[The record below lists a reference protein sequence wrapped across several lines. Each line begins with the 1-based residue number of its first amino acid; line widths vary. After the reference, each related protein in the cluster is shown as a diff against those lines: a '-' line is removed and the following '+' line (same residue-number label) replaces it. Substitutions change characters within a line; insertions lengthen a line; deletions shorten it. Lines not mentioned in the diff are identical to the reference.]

1 MIELLT
7 AEQNLPFTVALALMA
22 TLAVLE
28 GVSMILGAS
37 ASGMLD
43 SALPDFDGPDLDL
56 DLDVD
61 GGLDADLDP
70 GLDAGSDLDA
80 HGHGHAGPTE
90 LLAWLHFGRV
100 PFLIW
105 LATFLAAFALF
116 GFFVQTVTHA
126 LAGVY
131 LPAWAGALVALAGT
145 LPIVRGTVAV
155 LARVLPGDET
165 TAVSELTFVG
175 REAVVT
181 LGTARHGEPAQ
192 AKLRDEHGQTHYVMV
207 EPGDPFET
215 FVQGTPVLL
224 VQKNG
229 ARFAAVRG
237 TTEASVN

>member
-43 SALPDFDGPDLDL
+43 SVLPDFDGPDLGL

-70 GLDAGSDLDA
+70 GLNAGAEVDA
-80 HGHGHAGPTE
+80 HGHGHAGPVE
-90 LLAWLHFGRV
+90 LLGWLHFGRV
-100 PFLIW
+100 PFLVW
-105 LATFLAAFALF
+105 LATLLAAFSFF
-116 GFFVQTVTHA
+116 GFFIQTVAQA
-126 LAGVY
+126 LWGSY
-131 LPAWAGALVALAGT
+131 LPAWAGTLAALAGS
-145 LPIVRGTVAV
+145 LPIVRGTVGV

-165 TAVSELTFVG
+165 TAVSELSFVG

-181 LGTARHGEPAQ
+181 LGTARQGEPAQ
-192 AKLRDEHGQTHYVMV
+192 AKLHDEHGQTHYVMV
-207 EPGDPFET
+207 EPGDPYET

>member
-37 ASGMLD
+37 ASGALD
-43 SALPDFDGPDLDL
+43 SALPDFDAPDLDL
-56 DLDVD
+56 DLDV
-61 GGLDADLDP
+61 DADLDP
-70 GLDAGSDLDA
+70 GLDAGADADLD
-80 HGHGHAGPTE
+80 HGHGHFGPGE
-90 LLAWLHFGRV
+90 LLGWLHFGRV

-116 GFFVQTVTHA
+116 GFFVQSVTQA
-126 LAGVY
+126 LVGAY
-131 LPAWAGALVALAGT
+131 LPAWAGALVALAGS
-145 LPIVRGTVAV
+145 LPIVRGTVGV
-155 LARVLPGDET
+155 FARVLPGDET
-165 TAVSELTFVG
+165 TAVSEMSFVG

-181 LGTARHGEPAQ
+181 LGTARQGEPAQ
-192 AKLRDEHGQTHYVMV
+192 AKLRDEHGQTHYVMI
-207 EPGDPFET
+207 EPGDPYET